1 MFVRDAARRR
11 TSTARESAMT
21 ERLEPAG
28 PCHPC
33 PKTRLGGRQNDLP
46 DEYCSAS
53 TCVRAGVL
61 AIDLAR
67 PLASRV
73 VVASSQTAR
82 SFETS
87 RRVASPSPSVVP
99 ADPRRSSLSHPPRI
113 SRRRKSGR
121 PCAKRKDTSCALPFC
136 AHHRERGDGAFRV
149 VPHPTAGSV
158 LVANFDVP
166 KGYRAVFWGT
176 RKRWRDTENKEGG
189 DYAMAFRSNGGV
201 IDPTTH
207 KTGSQLQFM
216 SCPGPNE
223 RMNMRHT
230 DFFFGATREVGLVG
244 RQFVVTEDVP
254 KNHQFLIW
262 YGSQWFTARGIDRID
277 VGTKRYPVSSLK
289 RTTHSCATAA
299 GASSAGDDD
308 AGAGAKGTK
317 KAKRRALEDLS
328 NGGGKK
334 GKARSSA
341 TATA

>member
-1 MFVRDAARRR
+1 
-11 TSTARESAMT
+11 MT

-61 AIDLAR
+61 ARSISRVHSHLASSSR
-67 PLASRV
+67 PLKPRV
-73 VVASSQTAR
+73 VLK
-82 SFETS
+82 
-87 RRVASPSPSVVP
+87 RRVASRRRR
-99 ADPRRSSLSHPPRI
+99 RRSSRPIPDAPLSLSPPRI

-121 PCAKRKDTSCALPFC
+121 PCAKRKDPSCALPFC